1 MWVVLSISRAFFSDL
16 FLTLKSLYSG
26 PRIVKSAKGRGCFNP
41 ARRQR
46 MDELRLTSVVWAEF
60 MSVDAIS
67 VDAISRGKAIWVEGN
82 GSVHAWNRYIRLLF
96 VKVLFLPVR
105 ILNRAGSFLLYRSRR
120 AQNAILLSLFAP
132 GSLPG
137 P

>member
-1 MWVVLSISRAFFSDL
+1 
-16 FLTLKSLYSG
+16 
-26 PRIVKSAKGRGCFNP
+26 
-41 ARRQR
+41 
-46 MDELRLTSVVWAEF
+46 MDELRLISVVWAEF

-67 VDAISRGKAIWVEGN
+67 ADAISRGKGPSMPGTAI
-82 GSVHAWNRYIRLLF
+82 SAKIRLPF

-137 P
+137 PWPLVLHRHQVSLCSCFFEWRTLVVGGGEGGALAY